1 MKMKITK
8 YFANAV
14 SMMALVV
21 CGQAQIQLLQF
32 ENSSKPERNQLGIT
46 NAKTLIIDQS
56 QMQSIKKLNAEALKK
71 GFTINLP
78 NAEQNG
84 FIAFQAFENK
94 IMADELNAKFP
105 EIKTYYANS
114 LDGKNQVVFEFTYTG
129 FHAMFWYEDGIY
141 IIDPK
146 LGGAE
151 GEYLFYNRNNFPK
164 QYRSE
169 MSCGFDEL
177 AIQKKEINKSNN
189 AASKSSFVTRDL
201 RTYRLALACT
211 GEYASFH
218 GGTATGAM
226 SAMTTTMNRVNGV
239 YQKEFGVKMVMI
251 PNNNLLIFLNAAT
264 DGYTNNS
271 GGTMLSEN
279 QSKCTSIIGGAN
291 YDIGHVFSTGG
302 GGIANLA
309 CVCDAFSKAQG
320 VTGSSS
326 PVGDPFDIDYVAH
339 EMGHQFG
346 GNHTFN
352 STISACGGGNRNAS
366 TAYEVGSGSTIMA
379 YAGICGSDD
388 IQPNSDPY
396 FHSASYDEIDGNIN
410 FGIANS
416 CGTVTASS
424 NNIPTA
430 IGAGSYNIPAK
441 TPFILTGG
449 GTDPDGDTLNY
460 EWEQFD
466 LGPATTKTSPSGNS
480 AALRCFIPNATGAR
494 TFPKIAGILNGTNAT
509 NGEVLPAYTRKM
521 TFRLVVRDKKLPVGG
536 FDYTD
541 SIVEVNLTASTTGFV
556 VTAPNVATVNWYAGS
571 RQLVTWNKSNSD
583 LAPVNCAKVRILYS
597 TNGGTTFTLLKDSVV
612 NDGSDSITVPL
623 GITTTQARIKIEAI
637 GNIFFDIS
645 NANFKIFP
653 YALGVQPYTITSN
666 TVSIAPN
673 PSASGVFNIIIPTND
688 AVTYEVYDLLGQL
701 KKTGTWNAY
710 QNILNI
716 SAATKGV
723 YIVKISNSNFSHMGK
738 LVYN

>member
-1 MKMKITK
+1 MKMKINKCFT
-8 YFANAV
+8 NAIA
-14 SMMALVV
+14 MMALVI

-32 ENSSKPERNQLGIT
+32 EHSSKSEYNQLGIT
-46 NAKTLIIDQS
+46 HAKTLTMDAS
-56 QMQSIKKLNAEALKK
+56 QMQSIKKLNAEDLKK

-78 NAEQNG
+78 NPEQNG
-84 FIAFQAFENK
+84 FITFHAFENK
-94 IMADELNAKFP
+94 IMADELSAKFP

-114 LDGKNQVVFEFTYTG
+114 VDGKSQVVFEFTYTG
-129 FHAMFWYEDGIY
+129 FHAMFWYKDGIY
-141 IIDPK
+141 VMDPK

-151 GEYLFYNRNNFPK
+151 GEYLFYNRNNFPR
-164 QYRSE
+164 QQRTD

-177 AIQKKEINKSNN
+177 VVEKKAVNYSKKS
-189 AASKSSFVTRDL
+189 ASKSALVTRDL

-211 GEYASFH
+211 GEYATFH
-218 GGTATGAM
+218 GGTTTGVM

-239 YQKEFGVKMVMI
+239 YQKELGVKMVMV
-251 PNNNLLIFLNAAT
+251 PNNNLLIFLNPAT
-264 DGYTNNS
+264 DGYTNGS
-271 GGTMLSEN
+271 GGAMLGEN
-279 QSKCTSIIGGAN
+279 QTKCTAIIGDAN

-302 GGIANLA
+302 GGVANLA

-320 VTGSSS
+320 VTGQSS

-352 STISACGGGNRNAS
+352 SSISSCGGGNRNAS
-366 TAYEVGSGSTIMA
+366 TAYEVGSGTTIMA

-388 IQPNSDPY
+388 TQTNSDPY

-410 FGIANS
+410 LGTANA

-424 NNIPTA
+424 NNVPTA
-430 IGAGSYNIPAK
+430 IGAGSYKIPAK
-441 TPFILTGG
+441 TPFVLTGG
-449 GTDPDGDTLNY
+449 GSDPDGDTLNY

-466 LGPATTKTSPSGNS
+466 LGPSTTKTAPSGNS
-480 AALRCFIPNATGAR
+480 AALRCFIPNATGKR
-494 TFPKIAGILNGTNAT
+494 TFPKLAGILNGTNAT

-541 SIVEVNLTASTTGFV
+541 SIVEVNLVASTTGFV

-571 RQLVTWNKSNSD
+571 QQIVTWNKSNSD
-583 LAPVNCAKVRILYS
+583 IAPVNCAKVRILYS
-597 TNGGTTFTLLKDSVV
+597 TNGGNSFTLLKDSVV
-612 NDGSDSITVPL
+612 NDGSDSIIVPA
-623 GITTTQARIKIEAI
+623 GITSTQARIKIESI

-653 YALGVQPYTITSN
+653 YALGVKPYTVTTSAV
-666 TVSIAPN
+666 TIAPN
-673 PSASGVFNIIIPTND
+673 PSTSGVFNISIPTND
-688 AVTYEVYDLLGQL
+688 AVTYEVYDMLGQI
-701 KKTGTWNAY
+701 KKTGTWSSY
-710 QNILNI
+710 QNTLNI
-716 SAATKGV
+716 SASNKGV
-723 YIVKISNSNFSHMGK
+723 YLVKISNSNYSYMGK